1 MALQNVG
8 CKLNHYELEAFTAGF
23 ARQGFEVVPFGAQAD
38 LYVVNT
44 CTVTGSGDAD
54 SRKAVRKA
62 RRANP
67 DATVVATGCY
77 AQRQPEAMRLAGAHV
92 VVGNADKARLVEHV
106 QAHLEGT
113 QVPEFDPAQRPQTSQ
128 FLRIE
133 GGVEQGRTRGALQIQ
148 DGCDEHCTYCI
159 IPQVRGPGASRPAAE
174 VVAQARAMVAAGYRE
189 LALTGVHTGSYGQD
203 QDQAGALVALL
214 RELESIAGL
223 SRLRLNSIE
232 PGYLSDELV
241 AHAARSSVLCRHFHV
256 PLQSG
261 DDRILK
267 KMNRRYTRE
276 YYAERIHTLAHLV
289 PDCALGADVMVGFPG
304 ESADHFST
312 TRDLIAGLPLTYL
325 HVFPYSVRSGT
336 PAQRL
341 DAQVDDATKAARA
354 QDLLTLGRDKRLEFH
369 RRFLGRRLEVLV
381 EDNPDPTTGLST
393 GLSDNYIKVV
403 FPGHPEQV
411 NQLVEVQV
419 AQARE
424 GLVYGEL
431 A

>member
-1 MALQNVG
+1 
-8 CKLNHYELEAFTAGF
+8 
-23 ARQGFEVVPFGAQAD
+23 
-38 LYVVNT
+38 
-44 CTVTGSGDAD
+44 
-54 SRKAVRKA
+54 
-62 RRANP
+62 
-67 DATVVATGCY
+67 
-77 AQRQPEAMRLAGAHV
+77 
-92 VVGNADKARLVEHV
+92 
-106 QAHLEGT
+106 
-113 QVPEFDPAQRPQTSQ
+113 
-128 FLRIE
+128 
-133 GGVEQGRTRGALQIQ
+133 
-148 DGCDEHCTYCI
+148 
-159 IPQVRGPGASRPAAE
+159 
-174 VVAQARAMVAAGYRE
+174 MVAAGYRE

-214 RELESIAGL
+214 RELEDIEGL
-223 SRLRLNSIE
+223 ARLRLNSIE

-241 AHAARSSVLCRHFHV
+241 AHAAGSSVLCRHFHV

-276 YYAERIHTLAHLV
+276 YYAERIHTLARLV

-304 ESADHFST
+304 ESAEHFT
-312 TRDLIAGLPLTYL
+312 ATRELIAGLPLTYL

-354 QDLLTLGRDKRLEFH
+354 RELLGLGRDKRLEFH

-411 NQLVEVQV
+411 NQLVGVQV

-431 A
+431 T